1 MMKIATI
8 LRAGSLSMDIV
19 NHQST
24 QQLHGLVR
32 KGLHRRLSQRTTQ
45 IEQPSRGGR
54 HSTTSHFPESKHH
67 QVDPIFVP
75 MRNVMKYI
83 TPENIKRAQEWHGIV
98 RTFFDNK

>member
-8 LRAGSLSMDIV
+8 LRAGSLAMDIV

-32 KGLHRRLSQRTTQ
+32 KGLHRRLAQSEPRAK
-45 IEQPSRGGR
+45 QPSGQPR
-54 HSTTSHFPESKHH
+54 STASHFPEPKHH
-67 QVDPIFVP
+67 REDPIFVP